1 MRKISNYLDAVNYF
15 NNSRILCNNI
25 TEIDSTFW
33 DNSRFSFEREDG
45 ELIDIYQYYLT
56 DCTDSDVEYL
66 EQRFNLLFSYSEL
79 LGVYVLCVDH
89 YGTAWS
95 HVFVTDN
102 EFTEE

>member
-1 MRKISNYLDAVNYF
+1 MKKISNYLDAVNYF

-45 ELIDIYQYYLT
+45 ELIDIFQYYLT

-95 HVFVTDN
+95 HVPVADN